1 MNEQATPAQPVSLA
15 TLMTPSKTVSI
26 DYPEMDGF
34 SVDLT
39 FLARDEILKLRNK
52 CLKQKFNKK
61 TRAFEEQLDEDTFL
75 TEYVKVII
83 KGWSGFKYK
92 YLEEMMLIDTTSLDL
107 DRVTSHDIGS
117 QSHIAFQFD
126 RSLCPLAETSPL
138 PALCGYR
145 LYGHQHKCSL
155 RMLHPSIG
163 PESSHDPGVGLE
175 I

>member
-61 TRAFEEQLDEDTFL
+61 TRAFEEALDEDRFL
-75 TEYVKVII
+75 EVYVKEVI
-83 KGWSGFKYK
+83 KGWKGFKYK
-92 YLEEMMLIDTTSLDL
+92 YLEEILLVDIGDL
-107 DRVTSHDIGS
+107 DPEDELKFNQENAELLMKNSPDFDTWVT
-117 QSHIAFQFD
+117 
-126 RSLCPLAETSPL
+126 
-138 PALCGYR
+138 
-145 LYGHQHKCSL
+145 
-155 RMLHPSIG
+155 
-163 PESSHDPGVGLE
+163 ESVGDLE
-175 I
+175 NFTKNK